1 MTSYITV
8 REAHSHS
15 HLQPAYYHYK
25 HVCVRIRLARR
36 RNAQGLLCVFHHGTS
51 LNRWFSFT
59 LLSAPSVPPSFSP
72 LPSCPAAYCCW
83 LSNWRK
89 LVQTR
94 PFMLYDRQRKAVKL
108 RETSRNLRELN
119 TALVWRS
126 NLLGQLTHR
135 FTGTRGHCATGH
147 RYLLLLSVYRT
158 RLYGRGGE
166 ISAQCTQ
173 SVYKLRRGIE
183 TGLSVWTGST
193 QSLQCQFNWSHL
205 IRFAVDYMYRK
216 RKTNPDRS

>member
-25 HVCVRIRLARR
+25 QVCVRIRLARR

-158 RLYGRGGE
+158 RLYGMGVKPVHSAHSLCTNYGGG
-166 ISAQCTQ
+166 
-173 SVYKLRRGIE
+173 LRQGCPFGQTLHNRCNVNSIE
-183 TGLSVWTGST
+183 VT
-193 QSLQCQFNWSHL
+193 WSDL
-205 IRFAVDYMYRK
+205 L
-216 RKTNPDRS
+216 